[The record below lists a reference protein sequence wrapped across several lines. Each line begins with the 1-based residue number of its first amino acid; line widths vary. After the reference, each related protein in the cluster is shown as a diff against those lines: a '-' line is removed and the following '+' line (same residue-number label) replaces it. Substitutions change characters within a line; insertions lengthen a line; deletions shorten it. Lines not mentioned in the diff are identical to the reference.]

1 MKPIRTTIFA
11 VCVAATGFAAQAQ
24 TATDQPAA
32 PPAPQGRHGPH
43 GPPGL
48 DIDRL
53 TVLLD
58 LDPYQKDQVQQA
70 LTDQRNA
77 MRAERQNEKA
87 AGTRPSFQDMQARR
101 AQAEQ
106 DLIGKLSTVL
116 SDAQITKLKVLLE
129 PPHGGFGGPPGGA
142 TGAGTNGTSNSDQRH
157 DAHDDEV
164 TKPRRRGARRAV
176 SNSPPGARLDD
187 PASFPPDAA
196 SRRSPY
202 SQ

>member
-11 VCVAATGFAAQAQ
+11 LCLAAKGYATQAQAP
-24 TATDQPAA
+24 ADQPAP
-32 PPAPQGRHGPH
+32 PPAPNGWHGHH

-58 LDPYQKDQVQQA
+58 LDPYQAGQVQQA

-77 MRAERQNEKA
+77 MRAERQSDKA
-87 AGTRPSFQDMQARR
+87 AGTRPSFQEMQARR

-142 TGAGTNGTSNSDQRH
+142 TGAGTTNGATNS
-157 DAHDDEV
+157 ATNGAT
-164 TKPRRRGARRAV
+164 TK
-176 SNSPPGARLDD
+176 
-187 PASFPPDAA
+187 
-196 SRRSPY
+196 
-202 SQ
+202 

>member
-11 VCVAATGFAAQAQ
+11 LCLAAVTYASQAQ
-24 TATDQPAA
+24 TASDQPT
-32 PPAPQGRHGPH
+32 PPPPPRGWHGPH

-58 LDPYQKDQVQQA
+58 LDPYQAQQVQQA

-77 MRAERQNEKA
+77 MRAERQSDKA
-87 AGTRPSFQDMQARR
+87 AGTRPSPQEMQARR

-129 PPHGGFGGPPGGA
+129 PPHGFRGPPGGN
-142 TGAGTNGTSNSDQRH
+142 TGAGTSDSATNGAT
-157 DAHDDEV
+157 
-164 TKPRRRGARRAV
+164 TK
-176 SNSPPGARLDD
+176 
-187 PASFPPDAA
+187 
-196 SRRSPY
+196 
-202 SQ
+202 